1 MGELLTGFQLDLAK
15 ISEEIETLQLQS
27 QLMNTRLKN
36 RTSLEQLLNSVLD
49 GLVISPDL
57 VK

>member
-57 VK
+57 IK